1 MSLSQNSR
9 TTFKSNL
16 TCIFLSVRPKS
27 LFTFQYEISCTLH
40 TNWSFFFT
48 SFCFYFM
55 VYFIMTFLP
64 HTTMYMKSRLL
75 GKYVGDESGRRKK
88 KISRKEEENWKAFR
102 SFVVKSCCCAN
113 EASCLAEKLSC
124 LWNRPLLSFS
134 CFCSL
139 LAIRQEDETGAKQPP
154 TIWRLRAALLR
165 PPPSDLATVAAAAF
179 LADCSARCLLLLS
192 SGCLVS
198 FLVLWRT
205 AALYLLLPT
214 HSLSSLFLANH
225 AAVLSW
231 FS

>member
-1 MSLSQNSR
+1 M
-9 TTFKSNL
+9 
-16 TCIFLSVRPKS
+16 C
-27 LFTFQYEISCTLH
+27 
-40 TNWSFFFT
+40 
-48 SFCFYFM
+48 
-55 VYFIMTFLP
+55 
-64 HTTMYMKSRLL
+64 
-75 GKYVGDESGRRKK
+75 GESGGRKK
-88 KISRKEEENWKAFR
+88 KISRKEEGKLESP
-102 SFVVKSCCCAN
+102 SFFCSVRGYSCCCCAN

>member
-1 MSLSQNSR
+1 M
-9 TTFKSNL
+9 
-16 TCIFLSVRPKS
+16 
-27 LFTFQYEISCTLH
+27 
-40 TNWSFFFT
+40 W
-48 SFCFYFM
+48 
-55 VYFIMTFLP
+55 
-64 HTTMYMKSRLL
+64 
-75 GKYVGDESGRRKK
+75 GESGGRKK
-88 KISRKEEENWKAFR
+88 KISRKEEGKLESP
-102 SFVVKSCCCAN
+102 SFFCSVRGYSCCCCAN

-154 TIWRLRAALLR
+154 TIWRLRATLLR
-165 PPPSDLATVAAAAF
+165 PSPRHCCGGGGSLLSRLQCA
-179 LADCSARCLLLLS
+179 LLLLLLS